1 MDPPPDRTPL
11 PETKLLRSVS
21 QPLEPIQDIVHASIA
36 EPRPLSG
43 DTQRADSFKR
53 THIRRGS
60 EPALSK
66 RQIHN
71 IPLREMGG
79 MGLLLEEPEEEETH
93 FNEKMSK
100 PPAPVPDKGAGLN
113 EFFPMGYRSE
123 TQYEEGWLDIGCGPD
138 LTIKISYHGHN
149 YDPAYLPDHAH
160 SPEGSEEEKRLVPN
174 EVSVEVEAS
183 SVLLRVFGSLAKDLV
198 ALKVSILLSIFLYII
213 SILLYIIS
221 ILLYIISILLYIIS
235 ILLYTISILYYS
247 M

>member
-21 QPLEPIQDIVHASIA
+21 QPLEPLQDIVHGSIA
-36 EPRPLSG
+36 EPHPLSG

-79 MGLLLEEPEEEETH
+79 MGLLLEEPEEETH

-100 PPAPVPDKGAGLN
+100 PPAPVPDKEAGLN

-138 LTIKISYHGHN
+138 LTIKISYHGHS

-183 SVLLRVFGSLAKDLV
+183 SVLLRVFGSLVKDLV
-198 ALKVSILLSIFLYII
+198 ALKVNILLSIFLYII

-221 ILLYIISILLYIIS
+221 TLLYIISILLYIV
-235 ILLYTISILYYS
+235 LYYS

>member
-36 EPRPLSG
+36 EPRPLGSEIP
-43 DTQRADSFKR
+43 RADSFKR

-79 MGLLLEEPEEEETH
+79 MGLLLEEPEEEETQ

-100 PPAPVPDKGAGLN
+100 PSPMPARGAGLN

-160 SPEGSEEEKRLVPN
+160 SQEGSEEEKRLVPN

-198 ALKVSILLSIFLYII
+198 ALKVSILLSIFSVYSLYIV
-213 SILLYIIS
+213 SIFLNMSGYS
-221 ILLYIISILLYIIS
+221 CILS
-235 ILLYTISILYYS
+235 LYT
-247 M
+247 